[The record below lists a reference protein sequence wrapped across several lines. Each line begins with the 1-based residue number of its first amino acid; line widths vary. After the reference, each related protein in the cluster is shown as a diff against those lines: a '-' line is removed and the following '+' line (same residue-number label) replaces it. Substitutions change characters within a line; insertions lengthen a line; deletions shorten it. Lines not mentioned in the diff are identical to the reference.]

1 MQMTQRE
8 KVISYMTKN
17 GVITTKDA
25 TDELW
30 ILDLQSVI
38 RDLRNDGYTI
48 LDAWKKSKNSR
59 YKVYA
64 FKQKELDKFMM
75 E

>member
-1 MQMTQRE
+1 MTQRE

-17 GVITTKDA
+17 GVITTKQA
-25 TDELW
+25 SDELW

-38 RDLRNDGYTI
+38 RTLRNEGYKV
-48 LDAWKKSKNSR
+48 LDCWKKSKNSR

>member
-1 MQMTQRE
+1 MTQKE
-8 KVISYMTKN
+8 KVLSYITKN

-30 ILDLQSVI
+30 IMDLQGVI
-38 RDLRNDGYTI
+38 RDLRNDGLNI
-48 LDAWKKSKNSR
+48 IDGWKKSKNSR

-64 FKQKELDKFMM
+64 LKRKELELYLMG
-75 E
+75 

>member
-1 MQMTQRE
+1 MTQRE